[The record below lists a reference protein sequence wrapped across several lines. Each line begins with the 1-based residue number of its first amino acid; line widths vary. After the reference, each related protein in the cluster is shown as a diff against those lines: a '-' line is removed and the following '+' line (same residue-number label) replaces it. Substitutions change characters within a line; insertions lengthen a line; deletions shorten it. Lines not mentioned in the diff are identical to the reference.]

1 MGQQAPGKML
11 LLVTGIIYILLAAV
25 GIFSNLTVLA
35 GAAMVANGIG
45 AEAEELRALIT
56 PAVLAV
62 TVLGMAQS
70 ILGMAMGVLGV
81 RDRARPERARP
92 CLVLG
97 VIVLVMSLASAVGT
111 LAAQGLDPAV
121 LAGKVIGVLIPALY
135 TYGAWLNKRAAA

>member
-70 ILGMAMGVLGV
+70 ILGMAMGGAG
-81 RDRARPERARP
+81 RA
-92 CLVLG
+92 G
-97 VIVLVMSLASAVGT
+97 SG
-111 LAAQGLDPAV
+111 PAG
-121 LAGKVIGVLIPALY
+121 AGQAPAWCW
-135 TYGAWLNKRAAA
+135 A